1 MKSIVPKSLVQ
12 VVAKAAKHVD
22 GKYCYGLPH
31 YGMSSKLKLSLVDL
45 GDMDL
50 FEENDVD
57 VTENPDWIP
66 FAILKDESQ
75 FLAVSTVA
83 PHAVGMWEHENG
95 KIYAV
100 WDSIDDFIGRVIDKK
115 DKTPF
120 EEFERILDKVGALV
134 EKDKH
139 AEALKL
145 IKPAIDAL
153 PMPKNASYEADDD
166 LARGWNLYG
175 LALKGM
181 KQLTASREAFEMAA
195 KLGEEYAILNILDM
209 LSDEAKD
216 FPAVI
221 ARGLELRE
229 THLNDYARVW
239 LARYLAVAYLE
250 TGDVAKAEAELQSI
264 VSGYAISD
272 AEKVTEARTGLEEY
286 IAAKRPN
293 ADAAKSFLAW
303 LKPKSYDVTPEQ
315 AKANTAWWKRL
326 PEAARAKLMEE
337 INKEG
342 KKPAGE
348 DIARCMDV
356 DSLSLDEDDATFTDA
371 DLDVFLP
378 LTNLERLAFY
388 GDPDSIEI
396 LRKLP
401 KLERLTINNDV
412 IKAFEWPSRA
422 NRDLWKAAA
431 AADRKGIEKALAA
444 GAVLQAR
451 GDHGSTA
458 LTMVAQ
464 QHDVGLC
471 TFLIAK
477 GADPWAGSH
486 GESNA
491 MYFFGD
497 EDKAKLEAAAAK
509 AGIVH
514 PDKDAYRELSVGR
527 MPSCANFEAPETDLE
542 IEDGEAIAAKWP
554 ASMALQMEAP
564 KKDSKLYDM
573 LRVGYDNAVVSEAL
587 AAVLRGDP
595 NIELL
600 PVTLVDHAGKTRPE
614 KYFYL
619 NPLAVD
625 CLVIEK
631 CFPQWN
637 HIDPDSASEVAAYV
651 IDPVRVGARTMF
663 RPTIVNSRPII
674 VTREVAEKIK
684 GFSGVR
690 IGYLKR

>member
-1 MKSIVPKSLVQ
+1 MAKS
-12 VVAKAAKHVD
+12 AKHVD
-22 GKYCYGLPH
+22 GMYCYGLPH
-31 YGMSSKLKLSLVDL
+31 YGMSSKLKLKLVDL

-57 VTENPDWIP
+57 IAENPDWLP

-75 FLAVSTVA
+75 FLTVSTVA

-100 WDSIDDFIGRVIDKK
+100 WESIDDFIGRVIDKK

-120 EEFERILDKVGALV
+120 EMFEKILDKAGALV

-139 AEALKL
+139 VEALKI

-166 LARGWNLYG
+166 LARGWNIYG
-175 LALKGM
+175 LALKGI
-181 KQLTASREAFEMAA
+181 KQFPEARAAFEMAA
-195 KLGEEYAILNILDM
+195 KLGEDYAVLNILDI
-209 LSDEAKD
+209 LSDEEKD
-216 FPAVI
+216 FPAVVK
-221 ARGLELRE
+221 RGLELRE
-229 THLNDYARVW
+229 TYLNDYARVW

-250 TGDVAKAEAELQSI
+250 MNDVAKAEAELRGM
-264 VSGYAISD
+264 VTAYAISD
-272 AEKVTEARTGLEEY
+272 AAKVTEARTGLEAY

-293 ADAAKSFLAW
+293 AAAAQDFLAW

-315 AKANTAWWKRL
+315 AKANKAWWKRL
-326 PEAARAKLMEE
+326 PEAARGKLMEE
-337 INKEG
+337 INKEDE
-342 KKPAGE
+342 KPTDE
-348 DIARCMDV
+348 DIARCLDV
-356 DSLSLDEDDATFTDA
+356 DSLSLDEDDATFGDA

-378 LTNLERLAFY
+378 LQNLERLGFY

-412 IKAFEWPSRA
+412 IKSFQWPSRA
-422 NRDLWKAAA
+422 DRDLWKAAEK
-431 AADRKGIEKALAA
+431 ADKKGIEKALAA
-444 GAVLQAR
+444 GASLMSR

-464 QHDVGLC
+464 EHDVGLC

-497 EDKAKLEAAAAK
+497 EEKAKLEAAAAK

-514 PDKDAYRELSVGR
+514 PDKDAYRELSVAR
-527 MPSCANFEAPETDLE
+527 MPSCATFESPETDLE
-542 IEDGEAIAAKWP
+542 LDDGESIAAKWP
-554 ASMALQMEAP
+554 AGIAVKMEAP
-564 KKDSKLYDM
+564 KKDNKLYDM
-573 LRVGYDNAVVSEAL
+573 LRVKYDNAVVSEAL

-600 PVTLVDHAGKTRPE
+600 PVTLVDHAGKPRPE

-625 CLVIEK
+625 CLAIEK

-651 IDPVRVGARTMF
+651 IDPARVGTRTMF
-663 RPTIVNSRPII
+663 RPTIVNSRPMI
-674 VTREVAEKIK
+674 VTRELAEQIK
-684 GFSGVR
+684 GFTGVG

>member
-1 MKSIVPKSLVQ
+1 MAKS
-12 VVAKAAKHVD
+12 AKHVD
-22 GKYCYGLPH
+22 GQYCYGLPH
-31 YGMSSKLKLSLVDL
+31 YGMSSKLKFKLVDL

-57 VTENPDWIP
+57 IAENPDWMP

-75 FLAVSTVA
+75 FLTVSTVA

-100 WDSIDDFIGRVIDKK
+100 WDSIDDFIGRVIDKT

-120 EEFERILDKVGALV
+120 EMFEKILDKVGALV

-139 AEALKL
+139 TEALKI

-175 LALKGM
+175 LALEGIK
-181 KQLTASREAFEMAA
+181 KFPEARAAFEMAA
-195 KLGEEYAILNILDM
+195 KLGEDYAVLNILDI
-209 LSDEAKD
+209 LSDEEKD
-216 FPAVI
+216 FPGVI
-221 ARGLELRE
+221 RRGLELRE
-229 THLNDYARVW
+229 THLDDYARVW
-239 LARYLAVAYLE
+239 LRRYLAIAYLE
-250 TGDVAKAEAELQSI
+250 LGDLANAETELRAI
-264 VSGYAISD
+264 VTGYAISD
-272 AEKVTEARTGLEEY
+272 ADKVTEARTGLEEY

-293 ADAAKSFLAW
+293 AAAAQSFLAW
-303 LKPKSYDVTPEQ
+303 LSPKSYEVTPAQ
-315 AKANTAWWKRL
+315 AKTNKAWWQRL
-326 PEAARAKLMEE
+326 PEAARGKLMDE

-342 KKPAGE
+342 ETPTDQ
-348 DIARCMDV
+348 DIARCLDV
-356 DSLSLDEDDATFTDA
+356 DSLTLDEDDGTFGDA

-378 LTNLERLAFY
+378 LQNLERLGFY

-412 IKAFEWPSRA
+412 IKSFQWPSRA
-422 NRDLWKAAA
+422 DRDLWAAA
-431 AADRKGIEKALAA
+431 AKVDKKGIEKALVA
-444 GAVLQAR
+444 GASLHSR

-458 LTMVAQ
+458 LAMVAQ
-464 QHDVGLC
+464 EHDVGLC

-514 PDKDAYRELSVGR
+514 PDKDAYRELSIAR
-527 MPSCANFEAPETDLE
+527 QPSCATFDAPETDLE
-542 IEDGEAIAAKWP
+542 IDDGASIAAKWP
-554 ASMALQMEAP
+554 AGITLQMEAP
-564 KKDSKLYDM
+564 KKDNKLYDM
-573 LRVGYDNAVVSEAL
+573 LRVKYDNAVVSEAL

-600 PVTLVDHAGKTRPE
+600 PVTLIDHAGKPRPE

-625 CLVIEK
+625 CLAIEK

-637 HIDPDSASEVAAYV
+637 HIDPDSASEVAAFV
-651 IDPVRVGARTMF
+651 IDPARVGERTMF
-663 RPTIVNSRPII
+663 RPTIVNSRPMI
-674 VTREVAEKIK
+674 VTRELAEKIK
-684 GFSGVR
+684 GFTGVG
-690 IGYLKR
+690 ISYLKR